1 MAQPISYDPLF
12 DLAPGFPG
20 MIADS
25 MFTDKITVANGTAPT
40 PFGTVVATVA
50 ATGRSVLPIS
60 TNPIAGVA
68 IHDHNL
74 SGGRISQD
82 TYVQYDAISVMAR
95 GRIWARASGTCTK
108 EAVAKFDP
116 ATGIFADAGTA
127 TLANAKFLSSNITV
141 IGITPG
147 DASSQMVLVE
157 LHNPTV

>member
-1 MAQPISYDPLF
+1 MAQPITYDPLF
-12 DLAPGFPG
+12 DMAPGFPG

-25 MFTDKITVANGTAPT
+25 MFTDKITVANGASPT

-68 IHDHNL
+68 IHDHNI
-74 SGGRISQD
+74 SGRVVSQD

-95 GRIWARASGTCTK
+95 GRIWGRANGTCTK
-108 EAVAKFDP
+108 EAVAKYDP
-116 ATGIFADAGTA
+116 ATGIFSDAGSA
-127 TLANAKFLSSNITV
+127 TLANAKFLSGNLTI
-141 IGITPG
+141 IGITVG

>member
-1 MAQPISYDPLF
+1 MAQPITYDPTF
-12 DLAPGFPG
+12 DMVPAFPG

-25 MFTDKITVANGTAPT
+25 MFTDKITVACGAAAQ

-74 SGGRISQD
+74 SGGRTSQD

-95 GRIWARASGTCTK
+95 GRIWGRAGGTCTK
-108 EAVAKFDP
+108 EAVAKYDP
-116 ATGIFADAGTA
+116 ATGIFSDAGTA
-127 TLANAKFLSSNITV
+127 TLANAKFLSGNLTV
-141 IGITPG
+141 IGTLPS
-147 DASSQMVLVE
+147 DATSQMVLVE